1 MVAELNSADI
11 CNDWLSL
18 GFNHP
23 PFSCNSQS
31 THFRSQNF
39 ITSLNK
45 LLTLDTTN
53 VCLALLQGENGS
65 GKSTCL
71 KTFSK
76 SESLFKN
83 IYLSASSG
91 LTPINLLKVL
101 CQSAAVSLPIKRNP
115 SPEYCINLL
124 KALQQA
130 KTKTRLII
138 DDAQNTPASTL
149 VLIESLAQ
157 LQPTGNSLQF
167 LMCSNRPLRSIF
179 PEKVWGAHTIQT
191 INMGAL
197 SFEETKRYIALRLNR
212 AQSEEGLISVPESI
226 LQKVHLLSKGNI
238 LRINNL
244 AAIHICNHIATANK
258 ERQQTFL
265 PQTNSKKNITTAL
278 LILPVILLQ
287 ICFSYRIQMPLSLFN
302 QAQYSH
308 RADQPPKT
316 LALPQ
321 RLQRNRAQQTLATL
335 KKGSPKVLTHS
346 VINAKT
352 TAAKLATTATGL
364 NATTNQH
371 TPVAIS
377 HKQVQNNEESKVKP
391 KSVTVASSA
400 TTTKPTIFY
409 PKKAQ
414 ALPLRITKP
423 LKHSMVSSPAKIR
436 SAVISASIYRPKPRQ
451 HITVFSQEKPAAPTQ
466 TTGWYIQLGAF
477 ARTEQAQ
484 RFIQENKLNQPEI
497 QVQHALRRNK
507 AMYLVLA
514 GPFLNQQQLST
525 FKKSHTHRLTQ
536 LNGWVR
542 RASIIAKELIA
553 K

>member
-83 IYLSASSG
+83 IYLCASSG

-101 CQSAAVSLPIKRNP
+101 CQSAAVTLPIKRNP
-115 SPEYCINLL
+115 GPEYCINLL

-149 VLIESLAQ
+149 ALIESLAQ

-197 SFEETKRYIALRLNR
+197 SFEETKRYIALRLKR
-212 AQSEEGLISVPESI
+212 AQNEDGLITVPESI

-238 LRINNL
+238 LRVNNL
-244 AAIHICNHIATANK
+244 AAIHICNHITTTNK

-265 PQTNSKKNITTAL
+265 PQTNSKKNLTTAL

-302 QAQYSH
+302 QAPYSYQ
-308 RADQPPKT
+308 AAKIPKT
-316 LALPQ
+316 PELPQ
-321 RLQRNRAQQTLATL
+321 RLQRNLATI
-335 KKGSPKVLTHS
+335 KKGSLKVLPQA
-346 VINAKT
+346 VISAKT
-352 TAAKLATTATGL
+352 AATKLTTTSL
-364 NATTNQH
+364 NRTSSQH
-371 TPVAIS
+371 TPTAIS
-377 HKQVQNNEESKVKP
+377 HNQVQNNEGSKVKA
-391 KSVTVASSA
+391 KRVTITSSA
-400 TTTKPTIFY
+400 TTAKPTIFY
-409 PKKAQ
+409 PKKVQ
-414 ALPLRITKP
+414 PQPLRITQP
-423 LKHSMVSSPAKIR
+423 LKHSIVPSPAKIR
-436 SAVISASIYRPKPRQ
+436 REAIYQPKPRQ
-451 HITVFSQEKPAAPTQ
+451 HITIFSQKKPAESTKTA
-466 TTGWYIQLGAF
+466 GWYIQLGAF
-477 ARTEQAQ
+477 ARTEQAK
-484 RFIQENKLNQPEI
+484 RFIQENHLSQPEI
-497 QVQHALRRNK
+497 QIQHALRRNK

-514 GPFLNQQQLST
+514 GPFLSQQQLST
-525 FKKSHTHRLTQ
+525 FKKSHTHRLTL

-542 RASIIAKELIA
+542 RASTIAKELIT